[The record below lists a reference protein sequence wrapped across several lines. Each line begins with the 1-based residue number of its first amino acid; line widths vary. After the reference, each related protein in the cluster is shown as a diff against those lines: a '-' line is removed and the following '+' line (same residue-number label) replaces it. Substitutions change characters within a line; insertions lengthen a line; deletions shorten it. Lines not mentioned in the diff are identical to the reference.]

1 MEKWLSLDSK
11 QGIYK
16 MSYEYMAEPESKE
29 TLKTCTCIYILTN
42 TPHRATKK
50 CSNQLK
56 EPPMDKPGKNM
67 AFITQVA

>member
-16 MSYEYMAEPESKE
+16 MSHEYMAEPESKE

-42 TPHRATKK
+42 THTEQQRNAVI
-50 CSNQLK
+50 N
-56 EPPMDKPGKNM
+56 
-67 AFITQVA
+67 